1 MKTYI
6 KLTLLLIS
14 ATLFSA
20 CAKLTDLES
29 PKNELTTDKV
39 FADTASAKA
48 AIFNCYVQL
57 ERGQYPLFNKYL
69 ATYADEIVSNNLQD
83 WNQSRLPATET
94 FNQNNWSE
102 LYSVI
107 FQCNMA
113 LQQLGLSAKIP
124 AALKTQLASEAKFL
138 RAYSYLILV
147 NMYNR
152 VPLIS
157 STVVDETRIAL
168 QSDSA
173 SVYNFILNDLNEASA
188 GISTAYPGTGKIRAN
203 KAAVTALLARL
214 HLFLRNWALAE
225 SLATQLISSGI
236 YTPLEPLAGIFKAG
250 SKESILQLSS
260 QTGFVQEASGVVPG
274 SATAVPSFYFST
286 AFYNSF
292 EAADLRKTA
301 WIGSNT
307 VTASGN
313 ITIYRYPAKYKNR
326 VANTTGPENL
336 TILRISEQ
344 YLIRAEARAQQG
356 KLSGVGSALE
366 DLNIIR
372 TRAGL
377 SPVSATSLPD
387 VLTAI
392 CNERR
397 HELFFENGDRFFT
410 LKRRGTIQTVMS
422 AAKSTWLTTAK
433 RLPIPQNEITY
444 NKNLTQNEGY

>member
-1 MKTYI
+1 MKKYLI
-6 KLTLLLIS
+6 LFLSASIALLL
-14 ATLFSA
+14 TA
-20 CAKLTDLES
+20 CAKLTDLEA

-69 ATYADEIVSNNLQD
+69 ATYTDEIVSNNLQD

-113 LQQLGLSAKIP
+113 LEQLDLSAKIP
-124 AALKTQLASEAKFL
+124 AALKTQLATETKFL
-138 RAYSYLILV
+138 RAYSYLMLTC
-147 NMYNR
+147 MYGM
-152 VPLIS
+152 VPLIT
-157 STVVDETRIAL
+157 STVVDETRITL
-168 QSDSA
+168 QSDSVA
-173 SVYNFILNDLNEASA
+173 IYNFILNDLNEASA
-188 GISTAYPGTGKIRAN
+188 GISTAYPGAGKIRAN
-203 KAAVTALLARL
+203 KAAVTALLARV
-214 HLFLRNWALAE
+214 HLFQRNWAMAE
-225 SLATQLISSGI
+225 SLATQLISSGN

-260 QTGFVQEASGVVPG
+260 QTGFIQEATGVVPS
-274 SATAVPSFYFST
+274 SATAVPSFFFNQN
-286 AFYNSF
+286 FYNSF
-292 EAADLRKTA
+292 EAGDLRKNA
-301 WIGSNT
+301 WIGTNT
-307 VTASGN
+307 VTASG
-313 ITIYRYPAKYKNR
+313 TTTQYRYPAKYKNR
-326 VANTTGPENL
+326 VANTTSPENL
-336 TILRISEQ
+336 TILRIAEQ
-344 YLIRAEARAQQG
+344 YLIRAEARAHQG
-356 KLSGVGSALE
+356 KLIGAGSALE
-366 DLNIIR
+366 DLNVIR
-372 TRAGL
+372 ARAGL
-377 SPVSATSLPD
+377 SQVSPSTLPE

-392 CNERR
+392 YNERR

-410 LKRRGTIQTVMS
+410 LKRTGTIQTVMS